1 MQLVGQTGK
10 KTTFEV
16 TETKQSYLFQL
27 SDLHRNSHQNKKVN
41 EVTEEIVWKDI
52 SGCGSPRTF
61 V

>member
-1 MQLVGQTGK
+1 VGQTGK

-27 SDLHRNSHQNKKVN
+27 SDLHRNSLQNKKVN

-52 SGCGSPRTF
+52 KWLRFTKDLR
-61 V
+61 VMY